1 MYFSRALFLA
11 LVCAIA
17 AIAQDAQQPLSLDN
31 ASPILTPH
39 LDAAILDILKKF
51 KTPGGVGV
59 AVVRKTAQGTWQVE
73 TKGYGNATADG
84 AQVTADTLFA
94 IGSNS
99 KLFDILATGL
109 LISNE
114 TLTPRISW
122 TSKIA
127 SIIPGW
133 KLMDPVATRESTLI
147 DIMSHRTGL
156 PRHDFM
162 TPLDVSAAD
171 IIPRLQHVRPST
183 GFREQTQ
190 YNNHMYTVLS
200 YLPTVLLNTSYEQYV
215 RDNILTPL
223 GMEATTYF
231 YADAV
236 KTGKLADGFLREG
249 ANLTQDPFATGTV
262 RALPFWDRSPKGHVI
277 SGAGGVISS
286 ALDMAIWLQMLL
298 TGGKSPSNETVIPA
312 AVINKVATGVSVF
325 TPVAAY
331 PELSPVVYGGGQLRG
346 TYRGVEMIEH
356 GGSTIGFKSQVTRF
370 PSKDL
375 AIAVLTNEE
384 DWGNMIMEAVKY
396 RIVDEAL
403 QLEPVDWTA
412 RYRTKISQSVPPPFI
427 TRPKNAE
434 APAVPYAALAGA
446 YDHRAYGK
454 LDFCLFW
461 EDRTA
466 GSACAGLAPDVEKLL
481 PGVID
486 PAVPTLISRWD
497 TMVSNYMRLAHY
509 SGNVFNLTALYGYDP
524 SEGWVLKVEGLQ
536 AEFEVKG
543 EDIGFATIGVWGE
556 GAGVEA
562 PTGDTVEERAEVWF
576 QK

>member
-1 MYFSRALFLA
+1 MYFSRALFPA
-11 LVCAIA
+11 LICAIA
-17 AIAQDAQQPLSLDN
+17 ATAQDAQQPLSLDN
-31 ASPILTPH
+31 VSPILTPH

-133 KLMDPVATRESTLI
+133 KLMDTVATRESTLI

-171 IIPRLQHVRPST
+171 MIPRLQHVRPST

-286 ALDMAIWLQMLL
+286 ANDMAIWLQMLL
-298 TGGKSPSNETVIPA
+298 TGGKSRSNETVIPA

-331 PELSPVVYGGGQLRG
+331 PELSPVVYGGGQFRG
-346 TYRGVEMIEH
+346 TYRGV
-356 GGSTIGFKSQVTRF
+356 GFKSQVTRF

-375 AIAVLTNEE
+375 GIAVLTNEE
-384 DWGNMIMEAVKY
+384 DWGNMIMEA
-396 RIVDEAL
+396 
-403 QLEPVDWTA
+403 
-412 RYRTKISQSVPPPFI
+412 ISQSVPPPFI

-434 APAVPYAALAGA
+434 APAVPYAALAGT
-446 YDHRAYGK
+446 YEHRAYGK

-466 GSACAGLAPDVEKLL
+466 GSACAGLAPHVEKLL

-497 TMVSNYMRLAHY
+497 TMVSNYMRLTHY

-543 EDIGFATIGVWGE
+543 EDIGFAMIGVWGE